1 MKYDSLISISAIF
14 YLKSCKIIEPGWRAV
29 KGLFSE
35 EDDETV
41 QDRPDLNVGDELK
54 IKEALVM
61 EKKTAAPPLY
71 TEASLLSA
79 MENAGKVI
87 ENDEA
92 RKILQQVGI
101 GTPATRASIIET
113 LFTRDYVKRDK
124 KSLIPTEKGL
134 QVYELVKDKK
144 IGDVAMTAEWELA
157 LQKIENGEADSS
169 TFQKEMENY
178 ASAIT
183 QELLN
188 TSVINENLSELFCL
202 KCQNHLLVRD
212 KIVKCPDEECGWVQY
227 RNVCG
232 VLLSISDIESLLVK
246 GKSPLIKGMKSKAG
260 NKFNAYIVLNE
271 QGGTSFEFENNTN
284 KKRR

>member
-124 KSLIPTEKGL
+124 KSF
-134 QVYELVKDKK
+134 V
-144 IGDVAMTAEWELA
+144 
-157 LQKIENGEADSS
+157 
-169 TFQKEMENY
+169 F
-178 ASAIT
+178 
-183 QELLN
+183 
-188 TSVINENLSELFCL
+188 SVTLFF
-202 KCQNHLLVRD
+202 V
-212 KIVKCPDEECGWVQY
+212 V
-227 RNVCG
+227 
-232 VLLSISDIESLLVK
+232 
-246 GKSPLIKGMKSKAG
+246 
-260 NKFNAYIVLNE
+260 
-271 QGGTSFEFENNTN
+271 
-284 KKRR
+284 